1 MKENYRDERELSIR
15 DLFVFLL
22 RHWRSL
28 LIVIVLGAALG
39 GGLYMAK
46 KASFEKSNAVSA
58 VQENWVETYQVSPE
72 IKQKME
78 LAWENRQ
85 AYEKQRSYNENS
97 LVMKMDAEHVYTG
110 KLKYY
115 IAAGSNT
122 RLIAEKF
129 NTLLSDGGLAEELK
143 DAAGIQSE
151 AQYIRELIGCDT
163 NADNDAAVSIAPV
176 EDGTAPSTKNV
187 VVTYTVNYLDENGCR
202 SMLKVLEDK
211 ADDLDEQ
218 LQTKYGGYT
227 CEKLGSSVVLGVNS
241 VYLSQQKTNL
251 DYLQAFSS
259 NCNSFES
266 QLTGQD
272 LEYYQI
278 TYLNK
283 TAAQAAPAVFTGS
296 KIKYLIAGIFLMV
309 CLWGVVLVLRYVLD
323 RHVKTE
329 EDLAAYAPVPT
340 LACLKLRAPKK
351 GLDGAIEALSRVGC
365 EEYDTAEYLIETIAL
380 RGIQRPMLCVSEMD
394 AAAQTLCDKLRERWP
409 EMPADRYPS
418 RSAAALE
425 KAVQSDG
432 ILLAVQPGITTY
444 SEIERALELCRL
456 QEIPIFGFLCVE

>member
-46 KASFEKSNAVSA
+46 KASFEKSNAASA

-72 IKQKME
+72 LKQKMD

-85 AYEKQRSYNENS
+85 AYERQRSYNQNS
-97 LVMKMDAEHVYTG
+97 LVMQMDAEHVYTG

-143 DAAGIQSE
+143 DAAGIESE

-163 NADNDAAVSIAPV
+163 NADNDAAVSIATS
-176 EDGTAPSTKNV
+176 EGGTAPSTKNV
-187 VVTYTVNYLDENGCR
+187 VVTYTVNYLDEDGCR

-211 ADDLDEQ
+211 ADELNNA
-218 LQTKYGGYT
+218 LQTEYGGYT

-241 VYLSQQKTNL
+241 AYLQQQKTNL
-251 DYLQAFSS
+251 DYLQAYS
-259 NCNSFES
+259 NSINSLES
-266 QLTGQD
+266 QFTGQD

-283 TAAQAAPAVFTGS
+283 TAEQAMPAVFTGS

-351 GLDGAIEALSRVGC
+351 GLDGAIESLSRAGC
-365 EEYDTAEYLIETIAL
+365 EEYDTAEYLIETVAL
-380 RGIQRPMLCVSEMD
+380 RGVQRPMLCVSEMD

-409 EMPADRYPS
+409 EMPADQYPS
-418 RSAAALE
+418 KSAAALE

-432 ILLAVQPGITTY
+432 ILLAVQPEITTY
-444 SEIERALELCRL
+444 SELERALEQCRL
-456 QEIPIFGFLCVE
+456 QEIPILGFLCVE